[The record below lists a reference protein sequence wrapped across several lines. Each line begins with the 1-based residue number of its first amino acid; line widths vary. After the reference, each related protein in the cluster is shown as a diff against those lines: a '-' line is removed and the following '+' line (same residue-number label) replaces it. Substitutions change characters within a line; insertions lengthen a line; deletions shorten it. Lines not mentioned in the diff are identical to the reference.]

1 MKDRHTPDRYV
12 ANINGPGPLGVDR
25 ETFVGAGRR
34 GGECNSAARWLSKY
48 LKACSRTRHSGGARA
63 TSTVFSRA
71 SSSPFSAGD
80 RNVSGART
88 RRAARECQP
97 AAEAANDRQVAAA

>member
-1 MKDRHTPDRYV
+1 MKDRHTPGRYV

-48 LKACSRTRHSGGARA
+48 LKACSRTRHYAVNLKCRIGRS
-63 TSTVFSRA
+63 V
-71 SSSPFSAGD
+71 
-80 RNVSGART
+80 RT
-88 RRAARECQP
+88 NYKR
-97 AAEAANDRQVAAA
+97 D